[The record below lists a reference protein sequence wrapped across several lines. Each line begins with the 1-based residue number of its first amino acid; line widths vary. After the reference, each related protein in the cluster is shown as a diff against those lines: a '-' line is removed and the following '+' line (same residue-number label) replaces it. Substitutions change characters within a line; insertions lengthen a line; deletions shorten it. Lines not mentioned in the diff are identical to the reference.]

1 MGTFGRELCAVRETD
16 RRKGSVRS
24 DLRPDHWYKI
34 QPNDPITEA
43 VMEQSRFAQQNAER
57 MIESANFG
65 LTWTREF
72 AEQTLN
78 QSKAALDAFLKASNR
93 IAKTFEGQSSAV
105 REQTTV
111 LTEKA
116 LSNSVDFGQKCLRA
130 KEPDE
135 LVRLQTDFVAQQAQI
150 FAEQTKELGQKIQ
163 NATQTAYDTLA
174 DAARKTEQSIAR
186 SDQSLKRHRSEA

>member
-1 MGTFGRELCAVRETD
+1 M
-16 RRKGSVRS
+16 RRGQKMTRVEGHRR
-24 DLRPDHWYKI
+24 LAFARQLQGNKDHWYKI

-78 QSKAALDAFLKASNR
+78 QSKAALDAFLKASNK

-111 LTEKA
+111 LT
-116 LSNSVDFGQKCLRA
+116 
-130 KEPDE
+130 
-135 LVRLQTDFVAQQAQI
+135 
-150 FAEQTKELGQKIQ
+150 
-163 NATQTAYDTLA
+163 
-174 DAARKTEQSIAR
+174 
-186 SDQSLKRHRSEA
+186 